1 MATSDEDSKTAPN
14 RGGKPFVKGDPR
26 INRKG
31 RPRDFNGLRELAQ
44 TIAHEEA
51 QARDKATGELVPVV
65 IDGHK
70 VSNAELLLRKWMS
83 SQDARLQMHVM
94 EIAFGK
100 VPQPV
105 EVTGKDGAPVVIR
118 INDDDPA

>member
-1 MATSDEDSKTAPN
+1 MANSGTVPKQL
-14 RGGKPFVKGDPR
+14 KPFTKGDPR

-31 RPRDFNGLRELAQ
+31 RPKTFDALRELAQ
-44 TIAHEEA
+44 AIAHEEA

-70 VSNAELLLRKWMS
+70 VSNAELLLRRWMS

-94 EIAFGK
+94 EIAFGR

-105 EVTGKDGAPVVIR
+105 EMSGPGGTPVVIR